1 MSRDLKVV
9 SAAMLTWGLGEGMF
23 YIFQPLYI
31 QQFGADPILIGTI
44 LGVSGLVMAIG
55 QVPAG
60 MLADRIGRRPLM
72 WFSWI
77 SGVVA
82 AWIMAL
88 APSLT
93 MYVVG
98 MLLYSVT
105 SSVMAPLNTYVQGA
119 RGKWSVGRAV
129 SFVSASYNIGGI
141 LGPIAGGMI
150 GEHFNLRSVYYVSG
164 VIFTISALIILM
176 AGKQKV
182 IAHPKRKGESH
193 LLQNRQF
200 VGMLGM
206 ILLVITAVTL
216 PQPLA
221 ANFLQNQRGLS
232 LSSIGQLG
240 SLGALGSVAL
250 MLFLGHLQP
259 GPAMLI
265 GQGSL
270 MLYAP
275 LLWQGGGILWY
286 GLGYIFLGGYRLT
299 RAMTLALVQPV
310 VREREIGLAFGFV
323 ESLNSLATVI
333 APVLAGLLYDW
344 KPVSIFPASM
354 IVLVITFL
362 LSLRYTRR
370 KGYHRPIATELEPA
384 LEHAPVMEPALE
396 PVLEKEITNEA

>member
-31 QQFGADPILIGTI
+31 QQFGADPIMIGTI
-44 LGVSGLVMAIG
+44 LGVSGLVMAFG

-60 MLADRIGRRPLM
+60 LLADKIGRRPLM

-93 MYVVG
+93 MYVIG

-119 RGKWSVGRAV
+119 RGKWTVGRAV

-141 LGPIAGGMI
+141 IGPIAGGLI
-150 GEHFNLRSVYYVSG
+150 GEHFNLQTVYYVSG
-164 VIFTISALIILM
+164 VIFTISSAIILF
-176 AGKQKV
+176 AGDQKV
-182 IAHPKRKGESH
+182 LAYPKRKGDAH

-200 VGMLGM
+200 VGMLVM
-206 ILLVITAVTL
+206 ILLVMTAVTL

-221 ANFLQNQRGLS
+221 ANFLQNQRGIS

-240 SLGALGSVAL
+240 SLGALGSVVM
-250 MLFLGHLQP
+250 MLVLGQMQA
-259 GPAMLI
+259 GAAMLI
-265 GQGSL
+265 GQVSVMGFAL
-270 MLYAP
+270 
-275 LLWQGGGILWY
+275 LLWQGGGLLWY
-286 GLGYIFLGGYRLT
+286 GLGYLFMGGYRLT
-299 RAMTLALVQPV
+299 RAMTLALVRPV
-310 VREREIGLAFGFV
+310 VRDREVGLAFGLV
-323 ESLNSLATVI
+323 ESLNSLAAVI

-344 KPVSIFPASM
+344 QPVSIFPASL
-354 IVLVITFL
+354 IVLAVTFV
-362 LSLRYTRR
+362 LSLRYTHR
-370 KGYHRPIATELEPA
+370 KGYHRPVIAE
-384 LEHAPVMEPALE
+384 ME
-396 PVLEKEITNEA
+396 PVLEKEITHES

>member
-31 QQFGADPILIGTI
+31 QQFGADPIMIGTI
-44 LGVSGLVMAIG
+44 LGVSGLVMAFG

-60 MLADRIGRRPLM
+60 LLADKIGRRPLM

-93 MYVVG
+93 MYVIG

-119 RGKWSVGRAV
+119 RGKWTVGRAV

-141 LGPIAGGMI
+141 IGPIAGGLI
-150 GEHFNLRSVYYVSG
+150 GEHFNLQTVYYVSG
-164 VIFTISALIILM
+164 VIFTISSAIILF
-176 AGKQKV
+176 AGDQKV
-182 IAHPKRKGESH
+182 LAYPKRKGDAH

-200 VGMLGM
+200 VGMLVM
-206 ILLVITAVTL
+206 ILLVMTAVTL

-221 ANFLQNQRGLS
+221 ANFLQNQRGIS

-240 SLGALGSVAL
+240 SLGALGSVVM
-250 MLFLGHLQP
+250 MLVLGQMQA
-259 GPAMLI
+259 GAAMLI
-265 GQGSL
+265 GQVSVMGFAL
-270 MLYAP
+270 
-275 LLWQGGGILWY
+275 LLWQGGGLLWY
-286 GLGYIFLGGYRLT
+286 GLGYLFMGGYRLT
-299 RAMTLALVQPV
+299 RAMTLALVRPV
-310 VREREIGLAFGFV
+310 VRDREVGLAFGLV
-323 ESLNSLATVI
+323 ESLNSLAAVI

-344 KPVSIFPASM
+344 QPVSIFPASL
-354 IVLVITFL
+354 IVLAVTFV
-362 LSLRYTRR
+362 LSLRYTHR
-370 KGYHRPIATELEPA
+370 KGYHRPVITE
-384 LEHAPVMEPALE
+384 ME
-396 PVLEKEITNEA
+396 PVLEKEITHES